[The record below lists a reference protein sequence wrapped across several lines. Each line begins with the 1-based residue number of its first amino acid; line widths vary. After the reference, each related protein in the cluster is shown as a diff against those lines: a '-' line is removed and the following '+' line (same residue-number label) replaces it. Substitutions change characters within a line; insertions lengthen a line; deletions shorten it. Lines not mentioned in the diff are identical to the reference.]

1 MRQTSGRLKNSHGS
15 VDGRRLFTGCGGGVS
30 FDGQKQI
37 AKKSTDIFEEVG
49 VGDVGARAT
58 AGERWAHLSAFK
70 AELAGSWLA
79 SGQWD
84 LKNPKPRA

>member
-1 MRQTSGRLKNSHGS
+1 MRRGR
-15 VDGRRLFTGCGGGVS
+15 VS

-79 SGQWD
+79 SGIF
-84 LKNPKPRA
+84 KNSLF